1 MARVK
6 MQLRIGG
13 LGVLSLEDRALMAFV
28 GTQFQIRSA
37 QDNKS
42 KKVVMWWDST
52 SMSDMQHSAAKEVA
66 QIHLGK
72 VQDNCAYDDAAI
84 AETIS
89 RISKMSMRELM
100 EPHNARYYHEYN
112 DNCDSIVTVKLRK
125 LWLQR
130 IKKGRMMYS
139 Q

>member
-1 MARVK
+1 

-42 KKVVMWWDST
+42 KKVVMWWDKT

-66 QIHLGK
+66 EIHLGN
-72 VQDNCAYDDAAI
+72 VQN
-84 AETIS
+84 
-89 RISKMSMRELM
+89 K
-100 EPHNARYYHEYN
+100 
-112 DNCDSIVTVKLRK
+112 
-125 LWLQR
+125 
-130 IKKGRMMYS
+130 
-139 Q
+139 